1 MKIATLKELALLPK
15 GTMFSEVDH
24 HNYHPSSKDGRQVVS
39 GFQII
44 DTVNAETNILVCD
57 PLLVINCLQIEDG
70 KVTGGHTV
78 QYGYNLDEGSADSET
93 MFVVWSF
100 ADVTSITERLA
111 NIQLEAELKR
121 LENSPLP
128 RFPTS
133 THIKL

>member
-1 MKIATLKELALLPK
+1 MKIASLKELALLPK
-15 GTMFSEVDH
+15 GTMFSELDH

-78 QYGYNLDEGSADSET
+78 QYGYNLDEGSSDHDT

-100 ADVTSITERLA
+100 GDVTSITERLA
-111 NIQLEAELKR
+111 SIQLEAELKR
-121 LENSPLP
+121 MEKLAPP

-133 THIKL
+133 ALIKL